1 MSSAVD
7 RFLCLDASEID
18 FNSTLNPKPSQV
30 KQDEDRKCAV
40 PKSWLQCCGLQG
52 RDSKRSEA
60 LLIRTRQPEPPSIL
74 AMKKVFSE
82 QEEICS
88 SDASTVDS
96 EQGKPHHSGIPPGL
110 VEKLGNLMRQNPNVG
125 REVAG
130 RSLGSLCVWFLR
142 ECLAGNKYQCDRIWS
157 CLHEKDRA
165 ELMQILH
172 IGNVTPEDY
181 LLITME
187 PDNQKWKEG
196 LNDYHRSASS
206 SDLSDLRHST
216 TSDLGVS
223 SDLSDDE
230 SDASSSC
237 EGVAARVHVQL
248 ELQKWNSTSV

>member
-7 RFLCLDASEID
+7 QFLSLDASESN
-18 FNSTLNPKPSQV
+18 FKSTLNPKPSQV
-30 KQDEDRKCAV
+30 QQAEDTRCAV

-52 RDSKRSEA
+52 RDGKRSEA
-60 LLIRTRQPEPPSIL
+60 LLIRTRQPEPPSII
-74 AMKKVFSE
+74 AMKKALSDLGESE

-96 EQGKPHHSGIPPGL
+96 EQGKPHSGTPSGL
-110 VEKLGNLMRQNPNVG
+110 IEKLGKVMQQNPNVG

-142 ECLAGNKYQCDRIWS
+142 ECLAGNNYQCDRIWS

-165 ELMQILH
+165 DLMQILH

-187 PDNQKWKEG
+187 PDHQKWKEG
-196 LNDYHRSASS
+196 LNEYHISCSSSDLDAS
-206 SDLSDLRHST
+206 SDLSDE
-216 TSDLGVS
+216 
-223 SDLSDDE
+223 E

-237 EGVAARVHVQL
+237 EGVAARAHWQLVRVQVP
-248 ELQKWNSTSV
+248 QKWGSTSV